1 MGLRIN
7 TNVQALNAQRLLGLV
22 GDRQKNTMD
31 KLASGQRINKAADDA
46 AGLAISET
54 LKAEIRS
61 MKQATRNAGDGV
73 ALIQVAEG
81 AMNEVGNILVRLREL
96 SIQSASDTLG
106 DTERV
111 MLNKEVVQLKDEVR
125 RIASST
131 EYAGTKLLDGSSPR
145 LEIQVGIRNNPLNDR
160 FIFDGQAL
168 VTTVGSLGL
177 DSVVADTKLSA
188 QQNLVTLDEAI
199 TKLSGNRATLG
210 ALQNR
215 LTSTINNLNIYREN
229 LESANSRI
237 RDTDM
242 AEETSELVK
251 NNILNQSTVAMLSQA
266 NQVPQLALKLL
277 S

>member
-54 LKAEIRS
+54 RKAEIRS

-199 TKLSGNRATLG
+199 TKLSGNRETLC

-215 LTSTINNLNIYREN
+215 LTSTINNLN
-229 LESANSRI
+229 
-237 RDTDM
+237 
-242 AEETSELVK
+242 
-251 NNILNQSTVAMLSQA
+251 
-266 NQVPQLALKLL
+266 
-277 S
+277 

>member
-1 MGLRIN
+1 
-7 TNVQALNAQRLLGLV
+7 
-22 GDRQKNTMD
+22 
-31 KLASGQRINKAADDA
+31 
-46 AGLAISET
+46 
-54 LKAEIRS
+54 
-61 MKQATRNAGDGV
+61 
-73 ALIQVAEG
+73 
-81 AMNEVGNILVRLREL
+81 
-96 SIQSASDTLG
+96 
-106 DTERV
+106 
-111 MLNKEVVQLKDEVR
+111 
-125 RIASST
+125 
-131 EYAGTKLLDGSSPR
+131 LDGSSPR

>member
-160 FIFDGQAL
+160 FIFDAQAL

-199 TKLSGNRATLG
+199 TKVSGNRATLG

-251 NNILNQSTVAMLSQA
+251 NNILNQSTIAMLSQA